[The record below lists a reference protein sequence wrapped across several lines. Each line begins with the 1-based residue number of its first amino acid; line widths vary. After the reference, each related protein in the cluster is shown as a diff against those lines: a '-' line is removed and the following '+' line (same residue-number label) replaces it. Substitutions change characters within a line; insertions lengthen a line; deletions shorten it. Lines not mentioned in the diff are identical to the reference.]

1 MGQESR
7 LWPPH
12 CIHSSK
18 ERSRKSL
25 ETRAVC
31 CGRVCGLGWCR
42 VSLEKWGLSRILED
56 VLAGRQSGGGGDS
69 VLGLAN
75 AISDTGTAFGATPN
89 HVSKALMHVITRESQ
104 QNPLG
109 RKGRGMKT
117 CNLNYPEPKGLV
129 DSSLEP
135 SSFAPGAPG
144 DLTTPRSSG
153 RSEDGGHEA

>member
-31 CGRVCGLGWCR
+31 CGRGCGLGWCR
-42 VSLEKWGLSRILED
+42 VSLEKWGLSRILEG
-56 VLAGRQSGGGGDS
+56 VLAGRQSGRGGDS

-117 CNLNYPEPKGLV
+117 SQLSGTQG
-129 DSSLEP
+129 P
-135 SSFAPGAPG
+135 SGFFTGTQFFCSWSPWGSHHATQ
-144 DLTTPRSSG
+144 LRKIG
-153 RSEDGGHEA
+153 RWGP